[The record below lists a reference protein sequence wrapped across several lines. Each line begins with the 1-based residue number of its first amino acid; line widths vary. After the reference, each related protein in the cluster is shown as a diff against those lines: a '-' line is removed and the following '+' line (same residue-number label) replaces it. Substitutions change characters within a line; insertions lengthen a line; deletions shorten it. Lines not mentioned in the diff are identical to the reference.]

1 MPFGF
6 AMTIF
11 RSELDPFWKK
21 LIPVLTLVLLIVAF
35 GTAGYM
41 VIEGWNILDS
51 IYMTILTITTV
62 GFREV
67 HDLSPKGTVFT
78 ILLIVGGVGTALYA
92 FTAGA
97 RFILEG
103 EIQNIFG
110 RKKLEKKIKELKD
123 HYIIC
128 GYGRMGKIIA
138 RELHEEGAQFVVI
151 EKDPESLGEKEEML
165 AVIGDATRD
174 LSLKEAGIEKARGL
188 ISVLPNDAE
197 NLFVVLSTR
206 VLNPTV
212 LIVSRAVEEDSEQK
226 LLRAGAN
233 KVVSPYHI
241 GGLRMAHTVLKPTVV
256 DFIEFT
262 TRSGNIELQMQ
273 EVTVQEGS
281 RLIGMSL
288 EVCSVGDDMGVIIV
302 AIKQAT
308 GETRFN
314 PTHQSVIKAGDVLI
328 VLGERSKLKAF
339 EERAK
344 AP

>member
-11 RSELDPFWKK
+11 RSELDNFWKK

-103 EIQNIFG
+103 EIQKIFG

-206 VLNPTV
+206 VLNPNV

-314 PTHQSVIKAGDVLI
+314 PTHQSVIKAGDILI

-344 AP
+344 TP

>member
-1 MPFGF
+1 M
-6 AMTIF
+6 
-11 RSELDPFWKK
+11 
-21 LIPVLTLVLLIVAF
+21 IPVLTLVVSIVAF

-41 VIEGWNILDS
+41 LIEGWNFLDS
-51 IYMTILTITTV
+51 IYMTITTITTV

-67 HDLSPKGTVFT
+67 HELSRTGVIFT
-78 ILLIVGGVGTALYA
+78 IILIVGGVGTALYA

-103 EIQNIFG
+103 EIQKIFG

-128 GYGRMGKIIA
+128 GYGRIGRIIA
-138 RELHEEGAQFVVI
+138 RELREERVKFVVI
-151 EKDPESLGEKEEML
+151 EKDPKNLDEKEEALLL
-165 AVIGDATRD
+165 AGDATRD
-174 LSLKEAGIEKARGL
+174 HVLKGAGIENARGL

-197 NLFVVLSTR
+197 NLFVVLSAR
-206 VLNPTV
+206 VLNPNI
-212 LIVSRAVEEDSEQK
+212 LIVSRAVEEGSEQK

-288 EVCSVGDDMGVIIV
+288 ESCEVGDDMGAIIV

-314 PTHQSVIKAGDVLI
+314 PTHQSVIKAGDILI
-328 VLGERSKLKAF
+328 VLGEISKLKAF

-344 AP
+344 TP